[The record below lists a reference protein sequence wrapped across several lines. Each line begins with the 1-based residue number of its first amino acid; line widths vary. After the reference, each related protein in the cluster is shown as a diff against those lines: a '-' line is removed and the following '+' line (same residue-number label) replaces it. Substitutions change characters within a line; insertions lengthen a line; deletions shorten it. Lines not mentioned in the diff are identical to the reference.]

1 MTMHITFPRWV
12 LPASLLLNVFCA
24 GVIVALALPM
34 LSGPPHRPPH
44 GPHEPRDPLAMAE
57 HMAETLPAADAAI
70 LRAAFAHH
78 TDALRAAHRQMDSF
92 PDRVRDALDA
102 EPFRIDAL
110 AAVFADGRA
119 ARVAMEEAI
128 SGAILDA
135 AATMSPEG
143 RHRLA
148 AWRPG
153 GSGKSRPPAPDGPP
167 PPGAPPP
174 R

>member
-1 MTMHITFPRWV
+1 MTMQITLPRWV
-12 LPASLLLNVFCA
+12 LPASLLLNVFFA

-34 LSGPPHRPPH
+34 LFGPPPRPPH
-44 GPHEPRDPLAMAE
+44 GPHDPLAMADR
-57 HMAETLPAADAAI
+57 MAETLPPADAAI
-70 LRAAFAHH
+70 LRAAFAQQ
-78 TDALRAAHRQMDSF
+78 TDALRAAHRQMESF

-119 ARVAMEEAI
+119 TRVAIEDAI
-128 SGAILDA
+128 SASILDA
-135 AATMSPEG
+135 AATMSPDG

-148 AWRPG
+148 DWRPG
-153 GSGKSRPPAPDGPP
+153 GPGRLPPPPGPDGPP
-167 PPGAPPP
+167 PPGARPP